1 MQCFV
6 LVVTFTFR
14 TVADLEKALEIWKPL
29 AEHVAANEPSTL
41 TYEASRC
48 ENNPTTL
55 IISER

>member
-29 AEHVAANEPSTL
+29 AEHVAANEPGTL
-41 TYEASRC
+41 TYEASIC
-48 ENNPTTL
+48 DTSSTKL